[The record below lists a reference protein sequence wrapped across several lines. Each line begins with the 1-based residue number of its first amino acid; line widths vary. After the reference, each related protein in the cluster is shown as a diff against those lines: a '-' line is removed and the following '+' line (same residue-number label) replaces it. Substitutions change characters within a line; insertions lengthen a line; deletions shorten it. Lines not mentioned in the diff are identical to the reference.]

1 MNLITYGL
9 IKETYKIEGDEMI
22 SYGIAVLEN
31 IKAENVVLILDSVR
45 NISTNRA
52 KVENLIK
59 RCNELKLSV
68 IHLQD
73 VIDDMLNQ

>member
-31 IKAENVVLILDSVR
+31 IKAENVVLILNSVR

-59 RCNELKLSV
+59 QCNELKLSV

-73 VIDDMLNQ
+73 VIDDMMNQ

>member
-9 IKETYKIEGDEMI
+9 IKETYMIEDNEMK
-22 SYGIAVLEN
+22 SYGIAVFEN

-45 NISTNRA
+45 NISTDRA

-59 RCNELKLSV
+59 KCNELNLSV